1 MSDATLLDSRI
12 AAAYR
17 KKTPGSER
25 LAREAQKLFPSGI
38 THDARHLGPYGI
50 YVDRAQG
57 SHKWDVDGNEYIDY
71 IGGHGALLLGHN
83 HPKVAAAIRDALDNG
98 THFGAGHA
106 LELRWAAWVKKLVA
120 SAERVRFT
128 SSGTEAT
135 LMAVRLARAFT
146 GRSKIVRFI
155 GHFHGWNDH
164 MAFGVVSHVDG
175 SPAVGVLREVAEHVV
190 LLAQGDVKAVHEL
203 LSTDDDIACVLL
215 EPTGAFFGVAP
226 VAPDFVHELRELT
239 AQYGAALIFDEVV
252 TGFRVAPGGAQ
263 AYLGIAPDLTTLG
276 KVMAGGLPGGAVVG
290 RKEILDFLDFDV
302 SEREGRER
310 VQHTGT
316 FNANPLSAA
325 AGSAALEVVAS
336 TDACDKASACAGLLR
351 ARLNEILEDE
361 GVPWAAYGDFSA
373 FFIFTN
379 PQNRP
384 ISPSTFSASDVDF
397 SELMT
402 NPPGIVNKLRVAML
416 VNGVDFGMW
425 PGGTFSIAHTDEDV
439 EGTAEAFRAALRMLR
454 GDGEL

>member
-1 MSDATLLDSRI
+1 
-12 AAAYR
+12 
-17 KKTPGSER
+17 
-25 LAREAQKLFPSGI
+25 
-38 THDARHLGPYGI
+38 
-50 YVDRAQG
+50 
-57 SHKWDVDGNEYIDY
+57 
-71 IGGHGALLLGHN
+71 
-83 HPKVAAAIRDALDNG
+83 
-98 THFGAGHA
+98 
-106 LELRWAAWVKKLVA
+106 
-120 SAERVRFT
+120 
-128 SSGTEAT
+128 
-135 LMAVRLARAFT
+135 MAVRLARALT
-146 GRSKIVRFI
+146 GRAKS
-155 GHFHGWNDH
+155 
-164 MAFGVVSHVDG
+164 SG
-175 SPAVGVLREVAEHVV
+175 SSAISTAGTTIWPSVLSPTSTVPPRLVCCERSPTRRASRPGRC
-190 LLAQGDVKAVHEL
+190 QGGHEL

-263 AYLGIAPDLTTLG
+263 AYLGITPDLTTLG
-276 KVMAGGLPGGAVVG
+276 KVMAGGSPGGAVVG
-290 RKEILDFLDFDV
+290 REEILDFLDFDV
-302 SEREGRER
+302 SEREGREK

-425 PGGTFSIAHTDEDV
+425 PGGTLSIAHTDEDV
-439 EGTAEAFRAALRMLR
+439 ESTAEAFRAALRMLR
-454 GDGEL
+454 GEGEL